1 LIGKNIDI
9 AFIPVDPR
17 LEENYDLS
25 AKYFANKINAQVIIP
40 MHFRDALSYLKTLDQ
55 NWLDI
60 ETSSRFQLI
69 SREGQSFFYDF
80 NY

>member
-1 LIGKNIDI
+1 
-9 AFIPVDPR
+9 
-17 LEENYDLS
+17 
-25 AKYFANKINAQVIIP
+25 